1 MSFNKGTY
9 NIFNIVLLL
18 LYSKSLLL
26 FLIGVTLGTKDI
38 LTKYILCI

>member
-18 LYSKSLLL
+18 LYNKSLLL
-26 FLIGVTLGTKDI
+26 FLIDIILRTKDI